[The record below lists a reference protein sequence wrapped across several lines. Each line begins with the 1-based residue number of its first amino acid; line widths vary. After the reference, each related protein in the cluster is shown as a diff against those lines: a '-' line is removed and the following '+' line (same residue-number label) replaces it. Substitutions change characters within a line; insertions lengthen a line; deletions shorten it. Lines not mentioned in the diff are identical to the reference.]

1 MQRRVRPGSGLL
13 LLGVL
18 SSLLLPV
25 SGAVGLSAPLPGADA
40 SSVPLD
46 EQARRAAS
54 GTFREFVEFLALPN
68 VEISPEDIRKNA
80 AWLEV
85 AFARRGFLVRQLPNG
100 GRPMVFADFPERKA
114 GAKTVLFY
122 IHFDGQAVTPSEWK
136 QESPWKAT
144 LKKRTPAGWET
155 LPLDLLYGMDV
166 DPEWRLFAR
175 SASDDKGPILMF
187 LAAIDALRASGT
199 APAVHVKVIL
209 DSQEEKD
216 SPTITRV
223 VSENLGLLAA
233 DAVVVLDGP
242 RHETDRPTLAFGNRG
257 ILKVT
262 LRVFGARGELHS
274 GHYGNYVPNPAQRL
288 AALLAS
294 MKDEDG
300 RVVIPGFYD
309 GVVLDEATKRILA
322 AVPDDEAALRKRL
335 GIAATDK
342 VGATYQESLQY
353 PSLNVRGLLASDV
366 GAKVRTV
373 VPASAVAEI
382 DIRTVP
388 ETPADRLQALL
399 TRFVESKGWRLVN
412 GAPTDEER
420 ARYPKLAS
428 LTFGD
433 VSLQSRPART
443 DPDAP
448 IGRWLTAA
456 LTRTFGAEPVRI
468 RMMGGTVPTR
478 ALVDPLN
485 APFAQ
490 LPLVNPDNAQHA
502 ADENL
507 RIGNYIDGVKTL
519 IGVLTQPF

>member
-1 MQRRVRPGSGLL
+1 MDEARRKLTL
-13 LLGVL
+13 IAALGAAFF
-18 SSLLLPV
+18 SA
-25 SGAVGLSAPLPGADA
+25 GARAEAPL
-40 SSVPLD
+40 SRD
-46 EQARRAAS
+46 EQALRAAK

-68 VEISPEDIRKNA
+68 VEQSPEDIQKNA
-80 AWLEV
+80 AWLEA
-85 AFARRGFLVRQLPNG
+85 AFARRGFVARQLPND
-100 GRPMVFADFPERKA
+100 GRPMVFADFP
-114 GAKTVLFY
+114 GARPGQKTVLFY

-144 LKKRTPAGWET
+144 LKKRTAAGWET
-155 LPLDLLYGMDV
+155 LPLDLLYGRNV

-216 SPTITRV
+216 SPAISRV

-257 ILKVT
+257 ILKAT
-262 LRVFGARGELHS
+262 LRVFAARGELHS

-300 RVVIPGFYD
+300 RVTIPGFYD
-309 GVVLDEATKRILA
+309 GVVLDDATKKLLA
-322 AVPDDEAALRKRL
+322 AVPDDEAALKKRL
-335 GIAATDK
+335 GIARADK
-342 VGATYQESLQY
+342 VGGTYQESLQY
-353 PSLNVRGLLASDV
+353 PSLNVRGLRSADV
-366 GAKVRTV
+366 GATARTV
-373 VPASAVAEI
+373 VPESAVAEI
-382 DIRTVP
+382 DVRTVP
-388 ETPADRLQALL
+388 ETPPGRLQALL
-399 TRFVESKGWRLVN
+399 VTFVESKGWHLVN
-412 GAPTDEER
+412 GTPTDEER
-420 ARYPKLAS
+420 ATYPKLAS

-433 VSLQSRPART
+433 ASLQSRPVRT

-448 IGRWLTAA
+448 VGRWLTAA
-456 LTRTFGAEPVRI
+456 LTRTFGADPIRI
-468 RMMGGTVPTR
+468 RMMGGTVPTA
-478 ALVDPLN
+478 ALIAPLG
-485 APFAQ
+485 APFAN

-502 ADENL
+502 ANENL
-507 RIGNYIDGVKTL
+507 RIGNYVDGTKTL